1 MHRRYGE
8 HEHRDADH
16 DPAGPYFRPVFAV
29 RDMLES
35 CYVLGKLRVTYKNV
49 CTHTG
54 TMVRKMPKEF
64 MGIMLVLCCY
74 R

>member
-1 MHRRYGE
+1 M
-8 HEHRDADH
+8 
-16 DPAGPYFRPVFAV
+16 